1 MTSNGQHGQNL
12 RKLLVRSPHL
22 PLRCIIN
29 DETISGPVGGSF
41 PLLSLRTNKAD
52 VVVGVDR
59 EVSERLDQSEEK
71 WRVSGR

>member
-1 MTSNGQHGQNL
+1 VISDGQHGQNL
-12 RKLLVRSPHL
+12 RKQSVRLPHL
-22 PLRCIIN
+22 PLRCIAN
-29 DETISGPVGGSF
+29 GDTGPIGGSF

-59 EVSERLDQSEEK
+59 EVAERLDQSEEK